1 MRVPEPE
8 KSLVW
13 PGLLLAICLFLL
25 SACQSAITPTAP
37 NSSSRVVNVVAAENF
52 YGDIARQLGGSH
64 VSVTSILSDPNT
76 DPHEF
81 TASTKTL
88 QEILGAKLIIK
99 NGLNYD
105 NWMDQL
111 LSSASN
117 SSQIVLTA
125 GTIAPRKLPENPHVW
140 YSFDDVQAMA
150 QAITHSLEQL
160 DTADKS
166 SFEANLATFDASLT
180 ALKQKT
186 SEIKKTYAGMP
197 VALTETIYL
206 YQTELTGLNVLT
218 PFDFMKAISEG
229 NDPPANTVLD
239 IQNELAHK
247 QAKIVIYNEQTV
259 TPVTTNIQREAQTQH
274 IPLVAVWETMPP
286 GKTYQSWMMGQL
298 TQLENALQQGT
309 GK

>member
-1 MRVPEPE
+1 
-8 KSLVW
+8 
-13 PGLLLAICLFLL
+13 
-25 SACQSAITPTAP
+25 
-37 NSSSRVVNVVAAENF
+37 VNVVAAENF